1 MIRSSSWFLAP
12 LLAAA
17 AAPLPAQATVAMV
30 ADLAGTASFEGGGAL
45 GITAEIPAQRTVA
58 LGPGGRLVLIRMATG
73 EQFVFVGPCKVRFD
87 AQGQPE
93 GARPA
98 ETKDV
103 PLLQRGRTPVRL
115 THLAQAGLVMREKQM
130 PPSGRLEARE
140 EEPSLDAE
148 LEQLRP
154 KAGAPFEER
163 VVFAALVARYGR
175 PGLARKL
182 WQELARERPGDAD
195 LKALAER

>member
-1 MIRSSSWFLAP
+1 MIRPSSWFLAP
-12 LLAAA
+12 LLAVAA
-17 AAPLPAQATVAMV
+17 ASLQAQAAVAMV
-30 ADLAGTASFEGGGAL
+30 ADLAGTATVEGGGAL

-73 EQFVFVGPCKVRFD
+73 EQFVFVGPCKVRFS

-98 ETKDV
+98 ETKDL

-115 THLAQAGLVMREKQM
+115 THLAQAGMVMREKQM
-130 PPSGRLEARE
+130 PPSGRELRE
-140 EEPSLDAE
+140 EEPSLGAE

-163 VVFAALVARYGR
+163 VVYAALVARFGP
-175 PGLARKL
+175 PGQARSL
-182 WQELARERPGDAD
+182 WEALARERPGDAV